1 MNLRREG
8 PGQSAAGK
16 KEEQRLGAD
25 LERAQPKAEALAMRE
40 VQIAEAAKKRMAQ
53 EAIAQQLDA
62 ATVDSIR
69 AKIFGTAEAPTVEA
83 GPEIEVGD
91 LFQELAKQDIAEAQA
106 RAKQGGNVAEL
117 IQALKPV
124 HTNPDENR
132 FVKQGLL
139 SPDTLQAQALVNM
152 SDIAVTDE
160 ERTKY
165 HGEGYGVGIHDVEMP
180 KIQSAIARDRRGRP
194 LPRAQVEGVLQRSAS
209 SEMEVKTA
217 SLVSDVQTQSAIMF
231 SQLSK
236 MEKRSVIDPDDWH
249 VAVDDRKDRLEQI
262 LLKLHEGM
270 MTIDEELEKKK
281 STGDNV
287 MGFEELSAKKK
298 LEESIEKIK
307 NLYVTVES
315 FSKNYAQRVQKKQTG
330 SDGRAA

>member
-1 MNLRREG
+1 MNPRREG
-8 PGQSAAGK
+8 PGQSASGK
-16 KEEQRLGAD
+16 KEDQRLGAD

-40 VQIAEAAKKRMAQ
+40 VQIAEAAKKRLAQ

-62 ATVDSIR
+62 ATVEGIR
-69 AKIFGTAEAPTVEA
+69 ARIYGAPAAPTVEE

-106 RAKQGGNVAEL
+106 RVKQGGNVAEL
-117 IQALKPV
+117 IQALKPS
-124 HTNPDENR
+124 HSNPDENR
-132 FVKQGLL
+132 FVKQSLL
-139 SPDTLQAQALVNM
+139 SPDNLQAQALVNM
-152 SDIAVTDE
+152 SDVAVTAE
-160 ERTKY
+160 ERAKY
-165 HGEGYGVGIHDVEMP
+165 HGEGYGIGIHDVETP
-180 KIQSAIARDRRGRP
+180 KVQAAVAYDRRGRP
-194 LPRAQVEGVLQRSAS
+194 LPRAQVEGVLQRSAP

-217 SLVSDVQTQSAIMF
+217 SLVSDVRTQAAIMF

-236 MEKRSVIDPDDWH
+236 MEKQLVIDPDDWH
-249 VAVDDRKDRLEQI
+249 VAIDDRKDRLEQI
-262 LLKLHEGM
+262 LLKLHEGT
-270 MTIDEELEKKK
+270 MTLDEELEKKK
-281 STGDNV
+281 STGDGV